1 MKGDSLPVRFE
12 KGQLSGQ
19 VRSQEEGSSSRAGST
34 QVHAAGYFL
43 VHKVSKVK
51 MHSFVS
57 PRSWLKLL
65 HEPT

>member
-12 KGQLSGQ
+12 EGQVFGQ
-19 VRSQEEGSSSRAGST
+19 VRFQEEGSSSRVGST
-34 QVHAAGYFL
+34 HVHAVGYFL
-43 VHKVSKVK
+43 VLKLSKVK